1 MKRTLITFAFCIATC
16 YMLTSCGLIWQKQ
29 KKDFAKKLYSEYPTE
44 EGDEPYEPS
53 IVTKFGGVK
62 DTFLIVKNGEQYFRI
77 SKDGERTEVKYYRV
91 RK

>member
-1 MKRTLITFAFCIATC
+1 
-16 YMLTSCGLIWQKQ
+16 MLYVNKLWTNLAEA

-91 RK
+91 RR